1 MRVPRTVRA
10 QGHSGACVAEWG
22 VGEKVRCVCVW
33 GGGVNHILSLTGVRV
48 EDEDSDTVE
57 SESLHNSL
65 SPLQTTVHVIRA
77 VM

>member
-1 MRVPRTVRA
+1 M
-10 QGHSGACVAEWG
+10 CE
-22 VGEKVRCVCVW
+22 CVCVC

-65 SPLQTTVHVIRA
+65 SPLQTTVHVIGA